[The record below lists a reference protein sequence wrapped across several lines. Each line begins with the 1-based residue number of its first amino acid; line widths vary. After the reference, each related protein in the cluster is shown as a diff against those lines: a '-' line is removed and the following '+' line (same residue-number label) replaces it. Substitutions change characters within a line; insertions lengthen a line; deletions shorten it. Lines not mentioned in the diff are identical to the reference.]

1 MTLDLKEKWDLLE
14 VLVRTVALDL
24 LALREHVDSLELW
37 DSLDP
42 REQLESL
49 ESLARRDLVELLV

>member
-1 MTLDLKEKWDLLE
+1 MLVLKAKWDLLE
-14 VLVRTVALDL
+14 LLVRTVAQDL
-24 LALREHVDSLELW
+24 LAHREHVDSLELW

-49 ESLARRDLVELLV
+49 ESLVKRDLVELLV